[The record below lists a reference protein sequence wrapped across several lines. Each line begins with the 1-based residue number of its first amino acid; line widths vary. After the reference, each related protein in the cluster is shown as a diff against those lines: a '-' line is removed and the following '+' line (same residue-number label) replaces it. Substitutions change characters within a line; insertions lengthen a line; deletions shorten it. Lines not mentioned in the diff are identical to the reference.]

1 VPYRA
6 ALNGFL
12 GGGTPA
18 PQPQRLDVGGLVD
31 AVTGGAQGL
40 IHQAYTRR
48 MQEREQERLAQND
61 RFVRYREGFR
71 DGQAPTED
79 GPVITMPNANGSPHS
94 LFDGATIGGAYAA
107 QDLGPS
113 AGPAGTGP
121 VNASPAGASGSALTQ
136 PPRIRVPGRLA
147 SDDIDAPAAPSSANR
162 IRTPNSFRDALQA
175 GLGGASGTM
184 VQPADQNDGSPRRV
198 RLRVTPTRYTQ
209 VDDGHYFDDTATPE
223 ARRAAAMTAELG
235 VRSDK
240 TEERQAAGRT
250 AKDAQVEATIARR
263 KAAYAAAGYEDAD
276 ADVNPSIARTIMFPP
291 TETHATNRAFDV
303 THPLPSRGNADQRGQ
318 KATQRFLTGR
328 ITSLVQ
334 RYMAPQKGKY
344 GASVPGMTYDAAL
357 AQAKTVVGGAL
368 RAASESDDEP
378 GGEAPG
384 SGVAPASTGDVD
396 LGAPTPVASTTSVP
410 RVGPRG
416 ASPVG
421 ASSASALAK
430 NPPPGARTPRPAAAI
445 AQDAYDAIATGRS
458 TIESAQQHLAAPVF
472 QALQGLIKTRPI
484 SARR

>member
-1 VPYRA
+1 V
-6 ALNGFL
+6 
-12 GGGTPA
+12 

-48 MQEREQERLAQND
+48 MQEREQERRAQND

-79 GPVITMPNANGSPHS
+79 GPVITMPNANGGPHS
-94 LFDGATIGGAYAA
+94 LFDGATIGSAYAA
-107 QDLGPS
+107 PGVGPS
-113 AGPAGTGP
+113 ADPHGTVGGP
-121 VNASPAGASGSALTQ
+121 VNAAPAGPSNSLLTQ

-147 SDDIDAPAAPSSANR
+147 SDDVDTPAAPSSSANR

-175 GLGGASGTM
+175 GLGGASGPM

-209 VDDGHYFDDTATPE
+209 VDDGHYLDDTATPE

-235 VRSDK
+235 ARSDK

-250 AKDAQVEATIARR
+250 AKDAQAEATIARR

-276 ADVNPSIARTIMFPP
+276 ADVMARNPSIARTIMFPP

-303 THPLPSRGNADQRGQ
+303 QHPLPSRGNAGQRDQEATQRGQ
-318 KATQRFLTGR
+318 EATKRFLTGR

-378 GGEAPG
+378 GGAAPG
-384 SGVAPASTGDVD
+384 AGGAPASTGDVD
-396 LGAPTPVASTTSVP
+396 LGAPTPVASTTSVR

-421 ASSASALAK
+421 ANSASTLAK
-430 NPPPGARTPRPAAAI
+430 NPPPGARTPRPGAAI